1 MEHFSARAWADFVRG
16 FEGSEHR
23 QMQSHLANACRDC
36 TPIHDTWK
44 RVYTVALR
52 EGLYTPPAHA
62 TRMAKLRLAGSFS
75 TAEFDPTIFAKL
87 TFDTFTKPALA
98 GIRSG
103 PAAARQMLYET
114 EELAVDLRF
123 DHSPAA
129 KLIHVTGQIL
139 DKRQPYR
146 AIANATVR
154 VWTPKGQPVA
164 EARTNDFGEFRLQF
178 APEEGL
184 KLSLLAPGQAAIRIF
199 LASLGPTNQSASWGA
214 ASDGN

>member
-1 MEHFSARAWADFVRG
+1 MAHFSERAWSDFVRG
-16 FEGSEHR
+16 FEDCGDR
-23 QMQSHLANACRDC
+23 QMQSHLASACGEC
-36 TPIHDTWK
+36 TQIHDTWQ

-52 EGLYTPPAHA
+52 EGLYKPPAHA
-62 TRMAKLRLAGSFS
+62 TRMAKLEFSGAFS
-75 TAEFDPTIFAKL
+75 TPESDCALLAKL

-123 DHSPAA
+123 DHSPAP

-139 DKRQPYR
+139 HKREPYG
-146 AIANATVR
+146 AIPNAAVT
-154 VWTPKGQPVA
+154 VWTPKGLPIA
-164 EARTNDFGEFRLQF
+164 EARTSDFGEFRLQF
-178 APEEGL
+178 GPHEGL
-184 KLSLLAPGQAAIRIF
+184 KLLIQAPGQPAVRIF
-199 LASLGPTNQSASWGA
+199 LANLGPTKQSAGWGA